1 MKKNA
6 FTLIELLSVIVILA
20 IIALIATPIIL
31 GIIKDAKENA
41 NKRSIDNYANAIKN
55 AIVRYQL
62 KENKK
67 TTSFVDIEKYI
78 EYEGGNVFCD
88 TIEIYEDGN
97 IYLAKCKVN
106 GEEINYTY
114 GKSNIPEPESFA
126 TDSWETIVAN
136 INSDKYKVGDTRE
149 IELKGFENG
158 ETDENGVLI
167 KTYTIRIAN
176 KTNTGD
182 VCTKEYFAKEDGTKE
197 TYSKT
202 ACGFVIE
209 FVDIITVH
217 NMNPAGEYK
226 GIQYDNGWNV
236 DGYPAS
242 SMYKF
247 VNENIYES
255 LPEDLRN
262 VIINTK
268 VVSSHGSTSGETNFI
283 STDKLYLLS
292 TKEVYGKEGISNV
305 ITNDT
310 AETETRQLDYYKSI
324 GVTTDNFSGAIKKYN
339 GSEDYWWLRSIH
351 SWFDDTFYNMSSSG
365 GWWDCYANN
374 TAGVAVAFRIG

>member
-6 FTLIELLSVIVILA
+6 FTLIELLAVIVILA
-20 IIALIATPIIL
+20 IVALIATPIIL
-31 GIIKDAKENA
+31 GIIRDAKEQT
-41 NKRSIDNYANAIKN
+41 NKRSVEMYADAIKN
-55 AIVRYQL
+55 AIVRYQI

-78 EYEGGNVFCD
+78 EYEGGNVVCD

-97 IYLAKCKVN
+97 VYLAKCKVN

-114 GKSNIPEPESFA
+114 GKRNIPEPESFA

-158 ETDENGVLI
+158 ETDENGVQI

-182 VCTKEYFAKEDGTKE
+182 VCTKEYFEKEDGTKE

-209 FVDIITVH
+209 FVDIITTH

-226 GIQYDNGWNV
+226 GVQYSYGWNV

-242 SMYKF
+242 SMYTF
-247 VNENIYES
+247 VNNDIYNS
-255 LPEDLRN
+255 LPEDLKS
-262 VIINTK
+262 VIIDTT
-268 VVSSHGSTSGETNFI
+268 VVSGYGSGDAPNKVT
-283 STDKLYLLS
+283 TDKVYLLS
-292 TKEVYGKEGISNV
+292 TGEVWEQGTSNQ
-305 ITNDT
+305 IKYDT
-310 AETETRQLDYYKSI
+310 ARENTRQLDYYKDVAK
-324 GVTTDNFSGAIKKYN
+324 VTTTSYSGAIKKYN
-339 GSEDYWWLRSIH
+339 GNAYYWWLRSAY
-351 SWFDDTFYNMSSSG
+351 SSRYFYSVLTNGCWRSNG
-365 GWWDCYANN
+365 FAYYTD
-374 TAGVAVAFRIG
+374 GVAVAFRIG